1 MMATMNGFDKLNPT
15 DDGKNGRSLPDGWEW
30 MTIGDVTSPI
40 EKVDPTQKPD
50 KEFTYLDIAS
60 IDNSVHKITE
70 PKSYYGADAPS
81 RARQLVQANDVLFS
95 TVRTYLEKIA
105 QVPEIYDG
113 QIASTGF
120 SVLRANEIILPKYLF
135 YYSLTKEFLEPLNEL
150 QRGTSYPAVR
160 DGDVRTQ
167 LIPVA
172 PRPEQKRIV
181 SRVEELF
188 SDLDAGVAALE
199 RVRVGLKRYK
209 ASVLKA
215 ACEGRLFDNRGRM
228 SGELPEGW
236 RWATLEEL
244 SSDANYGTSQ
254 KCVYNE
260 NEFPVIRIPNI
271 ISGNI
276 DLDDLK
282 FAIDSSGLREKD
294 SLSPGDLLIIRTNG
308 SKDLIGKSALIRKP
322 LEKQFYFASYLI
334 RYRIKDFENVG
345 AWVSTIWEAPVIRA
359 WLESVVAT
367 TAGQYN
373 LNIAK
378 LNKLPIPLPP
388 LDEQRRIVAE
398 VERRLSVVREVES
411 AVDAGLVRAGRLRQA
426 VLRSAFEGRLS

>member
-1 MMATMNGFDKLNPT
+1 MMATMNSNGE
-15 DDGKNGRSLPDGWEW
+15 NGRSLPDGWEW
-30 MTIGDVTSPI
+30 STLGVVTENFDGKRVPV
-40 EKVDPTQKPD
+40 K
-50 KEFTYLDIAS
+50 AS
-60 IDNSVHKITE
+60 NRETMNGE
-70 PKSYYGADAPS
+70 YPYYGASGIIDHVNDYLFDGDFLLIAEDGANLLS
-81 RARQLVQANDVLFS
+81 RSTPIAFQAHRKFWVNNHAHIVKTRNGIPLGFLEHYLNSIDLKFSVTGTAQPKLTQAN
-95 TVRTYLEKIA
+95 
-105 QVPEIYDG
+105 
-113 QIASTGF
+113 
-120 SVLRANEIILPKYLF
+120 
-135 YYSLTKEFLEPLNEL
+135 LNK
-150 QRGTSYPAVR
+150 
-160 DGDVRTQ
+160 
-167 LIPVA
+167 IPV
-172 PRPEQKRIV
+172 PIPPLPEQERIV
-181 SRVEELF
+181 NRIEELL
-188 SDLDAGVAALE
+188 SDLDAGVVALE
-199 RVRVGLKRYK
+199 RVHAGLKRYK

-215 ACEGRLFDNRGRM
+215 ACEGKLFDNRGVV

-254 KCVYNE
+254 KCDYNE

-271 ISGNI
+271 ISSDI

-294 SLSPGDLLIIRTNG
+294 SLAPGDLLIIRTNG
-308 SKDLIGKSALIRKP
+308 SKDLIGKSALIRTT
-322 LEKQFYFASYLI
+322 LEKKFYFASYLI
-334 RYRIKDFENVG
+334 RYRIKDHENVG
-345 AWVSTIWEAPVIRA
+345 AWISTIWESPFIRA

-411 AVDAGLVRAGRLRQA
+411 AVEVGLVRAGRLRQS
-426 VLRSAFEGRLS
+426 VLRSAFEGRLD